1 MREKGGGWGRAAP
14 QTAVARRPANSYDVP
29 RHRFALVRP
38 AFQSHFD
45 KTLIQFTLW
54 YWLGFGAL
62 VTALLAID
70 LGLFNRKSRDRS
82 IREAAISTAIW
93 CCFALAF
100 NAYILQVA
108 GRQKAGEF
116 LTGYL
121 VEWALSMDN
130 VFVFAVIFNYFRVP
144 MRYQYR
150 VLFWGIIM
158 AVVLR
163 LVFILVGIE
172 LIEKFAWIMYVLGA
186 FLIYTGVKLVFHDE
200 DFDPETS
207 IVIRVSRKLFRVSR
221 EDHGQRFFVRENG
234 LRCITPL
241 FLVLWVINFVDVV
254 FALDSVPAIIGITK
268 DKFIVFT
275 SNIFA
280 ILGLRALY
288 FLLAGA
294 MELFR
299 YLRYGLAAILIFVG
313 VKMLTQEWIEHQVL
327 QREIPVWVP
336 LIVVVSFLTVAIVA
350 SMIAARRDAKRQRT
364 AGGTEPREDESDN
377 ESGGP
382 DGRLMDDQAAMHE
395 RIDRA

>member
-1 MREKGGGWGRAAP
+1 M
-14 QTAVARRPANSYDVP
+14 ARSNFPYG
-29 RHRFALVRP
+29 
-38 AFQSHFD
+38 
-45 KTLIQFTLW
+45 KTLIQFTLP

-93 CCFALAF
+93 CSLALAF
-100 NAYILQVA
+100 NGYILYVA

-150 VLFWGIIM
+150 VLFWGIIL
-158 AVVLR
+158 AVVFR

-172 LIEKFAWIMYVLGA
+172 LIEMFGWIIYLLGA
-186 FLIYTGVKLVFHDE
+186 FLIYTGVKLVYHDE

-207 IVIRVSRKLFRVSR
+207 LVVRASRRLFRVSR
-221 EDHGQRFFVRENG
+221 EDHGERFLARENG
-234 LRCITPL
+234 LLCITPL
-241 FLVLWVINFVDVV
+241 CLVLLVINVVDVV
-254 FALDSVPAIIGITK
+254 FALDSVPAIIGITQ
-268 DKFIVFT
+268 DRFIVFT

-294 MELFR
+294 MEMFR
-299 YLRYGLAAILIFVG
+299 YLRYGLAAILVFVG
-313 VKMLTQEWIEHQVL
+313 VKMLAQKWIEEQVL
-327 QREIPVWVP
+327 HREIPVWVP
-336 LIVVVSFLTVAIVA
+336 LIVVVSFLTIAIVA
-350 SMIAARRDAKRQRT
+350 SMIAARRDAH
-364 AGGTEPREDESDN
+364 REGATGEADEHKDKPDG
-377 ESGGP
+377 ESGGA
-382 DGRLMDDQAAMHE
+382 DGRLLDEQAAMGE
-395 RIDRA
+395 SIDRA